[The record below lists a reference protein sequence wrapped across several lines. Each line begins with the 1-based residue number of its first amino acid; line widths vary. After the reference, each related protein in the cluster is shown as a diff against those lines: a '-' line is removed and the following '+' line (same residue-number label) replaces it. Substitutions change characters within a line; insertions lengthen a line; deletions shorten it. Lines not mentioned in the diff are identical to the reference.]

1 LNDFGLTA
9 IIVSILSNSLVSKY
23 TIPMSTTQEQLGMA
37 IGEVSRCWRAK
48 LDERLRPLGLSQS
61 RWMVLLHLSKRGD
74 GVVQKALAEWMG
86 IEGPTL
92 VRILDRMTE
101 DGWIERRESP
111 TDRRA
116 KTVHL
121 TEQAR
126 AVIQQ
131 INKVA
136 AQLRGELLANIP
148 VADIE
153 ACMRVLQN
161 IKHTAERV

>member
-1 LNDFGLTA
+1 MSTA
-9 IIVSILSNSLVSKY
+9 IS
-23 TIPMSTTQEQLGMA
+23 TIQEQLGLT
-37 IGEVSRCWRAK
+37 IGEVARCWRTK
-48 LDERLRPLGLSQS
+48 LNERLRPLGLSQA

-74 GVVQKALAEWMG
+74 GVVQKALAEWLG

-121 TEQAR
+121 TEQSCA
-126 AVIQQ
+126 IIKQ

-136 AQLRGELLANIP
+136 AQLRAELLADINP
-148 VADIE
+148 ADIE
-153 ACMRVLQN
+153 ACMRVLQQ
-161 IKHTAERV
+161 IKQTAERE

>member
-1 LNDFGLTA
+1 MVL
-9 IIVSILSNSLVSKY
+9 
-23 TIPMSTTQEQLGMA
+23 
-37 IGEVSRCWRAK
+37 GEVSRSWRAK

-61 RWMVLLHLSKRGD
+61 RWMVLLHLSRRGD

-111 TDRRA
+111 SDRRS

-121 TEQAR
+121 TPQSRAIIEQISA
-126 AVIQQ
+126 
-131 INKVA
+131 VA
-136 AQLRGELLANIP
+136 AQLRGELLADIP
-148 VADIE
+148 EAELE
-153 ACMRVLQN
+153 ACMRVLLQ

>member
-1 LNDFGLTA
+1 M
-9 IIVSILSNSLVSKY
+9 SN
-23 TIPMSTTQEQLGMA
+23 TQEQLGLA
-37 IGEVSRCWRAK
+37 IGEVARCWRTK
-48 LDERLRPLGLSQS
+48 LDERLRPLGLSQA

-74 GVVQKALAEWMG
+74 GVVQKALAEWLG

-121 TEQAR
+121 TEQSCA
-126 AVIQQ
+126 ILKQ

-136 AQLRGELLANIP
+136 AQLRAELLADINP
-148 VADIE
+148 ADID
-153 ACMRVLQN
+153 ACMRVMQQ
-161 IKHTAERV
+161 IKQTAERV

>member
-1 LNDFGLTA
+1 
-9 IIVSILSNSLVSKY
+9 
-23 TIPMSTTQEQLGMA
+23 MSPAKEQLGMA
-37 IGEVSRCWRAK
+37 IGEVSRAWRAK

-61 RWMVLLHLSKRGD
+61 RWLVLLHLSRRGD
-74 GVVQKALAEWMG
+74 GIVQKTLAECLG

-101 DGWIERRESP
+101 DGWLERREST

-121 TEQAR
+121 TTHAR
-126 AVIQQ
+126 AVITR

-136 AQLRGELLANIP
+136 EKLRGELLADIP
-148 VADIE
+148 AADIE
-153 ACMRVLQN
+153 ICLRVLQQ
-161 IKHTAERV
+161 IKSIAERA

>member
-1 LNDFGLTA
+1 MPNSHERLGL
-9 IIVSILSNSLVSKY
+9 L
-23 TIPMSTTQEQLGMA
+23 
-37 IGEVSRCWRAK
+37 IGETARCWRTK

-74 GVVQKALAEWMG
+74 GVVQKALAEWLG

-101 DGWIERRESP
+101 DGWIVRRESS

-121 TEQAR
+121 TPQSR
-126 AVIQQ
+126 TVLKK
-131 INKVA
+131 INKIA
-136 AQLRGELLANIP
+136 TQLRSELLA
-148 VADIE
+148 DID
-153 ACMRVLQN
+153 ANDLNSCMHVLKQ
-161 IKHTAERV
+161 IKQSAGCN

>member
-1 LNDFGLTA
+1 M
-9 IIVSILSNSLVSKY
+9 
-23 TIPMSTTQEQLGMA
+23 PTTQEQLGMA
-37 IGEVSRCWRAK
+37 IGEVSRSWRAK

-61 RWMVLLHLSKRGD
+61 RWLVLLHLSKRGD
-74 GVVQKALAEWMG
+74 GVVQKDLAKWLG

-92 VRILDRMTE
+92 VRILDRMSA
-101 DGWIERRESP
+101 DGWIERRESVS
-111 TDRRA
+111 DRRA

-121 TEQAR
+121 TAQAH

-136 AQLRGELLANIP
+136 AQLRGELLADIP
-148 VADIE
+148 AADIE
-153 ACMRVLQN
+153 ACMRVLQQ

>member
-1 LNDFGLTA
+1 
-9 IIVSILSNSLVSKY
+9 
-23 TIPMSTTQEQLGMA
+23 MSSTQEQLGMT
-37 IGEVSRCWRAK
+37 IGETARCWRTK
-48 LDERLRPLGLSQS
+48 LNERLRPLGLSQA

-74 GVVQKALAEWMG
+74 GVVQKALAEWLG

-101 DGWIERRESP
+101 DGWIERRESA

-121 TEQAR
+121 TKQSR
-126 AVIQQ
+126 AIIKQ

-136 AQLRGELLANIP
+136 AQLRGELLADVNP
-148 VADIE
+148 ADIE
-153 ACMRVLQN
+153 ACMRVLQQ
-161 IKHTAERV
+161 IKQTAERI

>member
-1 LNDFGLTA
+1 
-9 IIVSILSNSLVSKY
+9 
-23 TIPMSTTQEQLGMA
+23 MSTTQEQLGLA
-37 IGEVSRCWRAK
+37 IGEVSRSWRAK

-74 GVVQKALAEWMG
+74 GVVQKALAKWLG
-86 IEGPTL
+86 IEAPTL
-92 VRILDRMTE
+92 VRILDRMTA
-101 DGWIERRESP
+101 DGWLERRESP

-121 TEQAR
+121 TPQSL

-136 AQLRGELLANIP
+136 AQLRSELLADIP
-148 VADIE
+148 AADIA
-153 ACMRVLQN
+153 ACMRVLQR